1 MLKHEILKDEGI
13 LIISPVEALTSE
25 DFESLARDV
34 DPYIEQHGPL
44 AGLVIEAESFP
55 GWRNFGALVSHLR
68 FVKDHHRN
76 IKKVAAVTDSSFL
89 SVLPSVANHFVNA
102 EVKHFDFAD
111 KEAAMKW
118 IRE

>member
-1 MLKHEILKDEGI
+1 MLKHETLKDEGI

-34 DPYIEQHGPL
+34 DPYIEQNGPL

-55 GWRNFGALVSHLR
+55 GWRNFGALVSHMR